1 MFYLALISDNLQWN
15 WKKTNKQKK
24 WEAKLHHSVWQSQG
38 RLCPRNSLLF
48 AGKSILQI
56 VWQMKNK
63 SGLLLPQLMFTM
75 TSELKNCTQPKIDRK
90 NFPSF
95 FKQTNKQQIN
105 SKDLFKDK
113 QTNSNDTKTQN
124 KKQRTYSFLTKTFL
138 VYREI
143 VYNLTV

>member
-1 MFYLALISDNLQWN
+1 
-15 WKKTNKQKK
+15 
-24 WEAKLHHSVWQSQG
+24 
-38 RLCPRNSLLF
+38 
-48 AGKSILQI
+48 
-56 VWQMKNK
+56 MKHK

>member
-56 VWQMKNK
+56 VWQMKHK

-75 TSELKNCTQPKIDRK
+75 TSELKIALNQRLIERTSL
-90 NFPSF
+90 PSL
-95 FKQTNKQQIN
+95 N
-105 SKDLFKDK
+105 K
-113 QTNSNDTKTQN
+113 QTNSKSIAKIYLKTN
-124 KKQRTYSFLTKTFL
+124 KQTAMTQKHKTRNKGHIL
-138 VYREI
+138 S
-143 VYNLTV
+143 